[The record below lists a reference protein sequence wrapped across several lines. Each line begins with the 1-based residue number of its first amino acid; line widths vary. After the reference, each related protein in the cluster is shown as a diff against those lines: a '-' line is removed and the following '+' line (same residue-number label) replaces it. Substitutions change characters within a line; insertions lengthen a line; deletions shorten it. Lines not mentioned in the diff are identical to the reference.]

1 MVAGGSAGWLRRG
14 ALVACAAALLA
25 GPGSARAA
33 DDDRPVRRAFAV
45 GFDIRLGAPVGAL
58 GGVALGLDLVVQ
70 PVGPLVLHLGADTNG
85 ATVSAHAELQVNL
98 LTFFTADPW
107 TPFVRGGYTHHR
119 FTALSDRLVDT
130 FAPDARDDLQQ
141 VGTDLRLEGVYLHLA
156 TVEAGVDWLSE
167 GGFHFQ
173 LAVGRVFLLEES
185 GGGDDEET
193 VVFTDYQAWTFE
205 MSIGWVF
212 W

>member
-1 MVAGGSAGWLRRG
+1 MVAARSTGRVRFG
-14 ALVACAAALLA
+14 ACLALALSLSFA
-25 GPGSARAA
+25 PGVARA
-33 DDDRPVRRAFAV
+33 DEDRPVRRAFAA
-45 GFDIRLGAPVGAL
+45 GFDLRLGAPVGVL
-58 GGVALGLDLVVQ
+58 GGAAVGLDLVLQ
-70 PVGPLVLHLGADTNG
+70 PVGPLVLHVGADTNV
-85 ATVSAHAELQVNL
+85 ATVSVHAELQVNL
-98 LTFFTADPW
+98 LTFFTADTW

-119 FTALSDRLVDT
+119 FTRVADDLMDT
-130 FAPDARDDLQQ
+130 FAPDARDQIQQ
-141 VGTDLRLEGVYLHLA
+141 LGTDLRFQGVFLHLA
-156 TVEAGVDWLSE
+156 TVEAGIDCLTE

-185 GGGDDEET
+185 GGGNDEET